1 MTMHLEKP
9 YLTTTGKLKTKATYR
24 TAEHAKRA
32 RMAQENWDELKARYS
47 IADPES
53 VPTRLR
59 GKGTAYVPPSP
70 YRRDTGPRHESK
82 PDTVAVAVRAPDKVY
97 TGDNMLGISVLHKSN
112 GIPVF
117 RDEDIKDISKMRR
130 G

>member
-32 RMAQENWDELKARYS
+32 RMAQENWNELKERYS
-47 IADPES
+47 ITEPEN
-53 VPTRLR
+53 VPLRLR
-59 GKGTAYVPPSP
+59 GKGTVHTTAQP
-70 YRRDTGPRHESK
+70 YRRDTGPRHASL
-82 PDTVAVAVRAPDKVY
+82 DSGLAVAPRAPDKIY
-97 TGDNMLGISVLHKSN
+97 TGDAMIGVAQMSKSN
-112 GIPVF
+112 AVPVF
-117 RDEDIKDISKMRR
+117 RNNDILDIAKMRR